1 MDGADL
7 SILKKLYEEFRTTGR
22 VRIIKNEQLTAP
34 QLKYIISKC
43 RFLVTARTHASIAAY
58 STGVPALVLGY
69 SIKSVGIATDLFGK
83 SDHYVIPTYNL
94 KNPDA
99 LVDGVQWLIAHENQ
113 IRKRLNKYMP
123 SYLEK
128 TWGSIELFE

>member
-1 MDGADL
+1 M
-7 SILKKLYEEFRTTGR
+7 
-22 VRIIKNEQLTAP
+22 
-34 QLKYIISKC
+34 
-43 RFLVTARTHASIAAY
+43 
-58 STGVPALVLGY
+58 VLGY